1 MPTDGTD
8 PVTTDNTNTTMSPL
22 VITHGGTYAGS
33 YSSIT
38 VATTE
43 PVVLQDITGSNAK
56 GNFIDAQGPV
66 NLTVRRV
73 KASANGWFV
82 HADGFASVTVENCST
97 ISGSDGILLENG
109 INAAAAHV
117 RYNSFDNIVGP
128 YEHGNA
134 VMIATTHN
142 LSSAEIAYN
151 RVVNVPGKSQVEDNI
166 NIYDSAGSAGSLIW
180 IHDNYVQG
188 AYPADPA
195 SGDFSGGGI
204 ICDYR
209 ASFVRIEHNTVVD
222 TTNYGI
228 SIGSGHDNTMINNT
242 VVFDELLPATNVGIG
257 CYDAYHLGS
266 SGYYN
271 NTGSGNGV
279 YTVNQNDW
287 WLPGLSAWTNATHL
301 PATSAASARSVW
313 QASLAGATVGV

>member
-1 MPTDGTD
+1 
-8 PVTTDNTNTTMSPL
+8 
-22 VITHGGTYAGS
+22 
-33 YSSIT
+33 
-38 VATTE
+38 
-43 PVVLQDITGSNAK
+43 VLQDITGSNIS
-56 GNFIDAQGPV
+56 GNFIDATGPV

-73 KASANGWFV
+73 KASANGWLV

-97 ISGSDGILLENG
+97 VSGSDGILLENG
-109 INAAAAHV
+109 ISGASARV
-117 RYNSFDNIVGP
+117 RYDTFDNIVGP

-142 LSSAEIAYN
+142 LGSAEIAYN
-151 RVVNVPGKSQVEDNI
+151 RVVNLPGKSQVEDNI
-166 NIYDSAGSAGSLIW
+166 NIYDSAGSANSPIW

-188 AYPADPA
+188 AYPADPTSA
-195 SGDFSGGGI
+195 DFSGGGI

-266 SGYYN
+266 GGYYN
-271 NTGSGNGV
+271 NTGSGNRV
-279 YTVNQNDW
+279 YTSNQNDW
-287 WLPGLSAWTNATHL
+287 WVPGLSSWTNATHL
-301 PATSAASARSVW
+301 PATTAANARATWEAALS
-313 QASLAGATVGV
+313 GATVGDLTLS